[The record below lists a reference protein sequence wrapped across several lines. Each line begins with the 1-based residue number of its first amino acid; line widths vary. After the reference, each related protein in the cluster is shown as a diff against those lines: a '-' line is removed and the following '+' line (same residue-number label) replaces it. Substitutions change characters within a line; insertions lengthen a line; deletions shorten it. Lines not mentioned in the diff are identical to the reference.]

1 MRVRIWLLLSLLAS
15 GITWLYTARVL
26 GPWEY
31 YVDVEH
37 GGLKSQMGDLY
48 SPWMGTRELLLRG
61 RNPYGPEVSHE
72 IQMAFYGHVIDQKYG
87 EPGVYVINEQRF
99 AYPVYVV
106 FLLAPTVYADF
117 QKLQM
122 WALAVLAMLSA
133 ISVLLW
139 MDFLRWQPPGA
150 LIATVVL
157 FVISSPQIMQGLRLR
172 QLGLAVGFLL
182 AVSAWCIA
190 RNHLASAG
198 AVLALSTIKPHMA
211 VFPLLWFLL
220 WSVSAWSRRWR
231 LLAGF
236 AITFATLVALGELL
250 LPGWPRFFVNGLVA
264 YRKYVGTPS
273 LLCMALGN
281 SVGAAASA
289 VVVIGLLG
297 FVWRHRGADAASSE
311 FIQALAMTFV
321 AASLVLPLAHP
332 FNQVLLIL
340 PAIIVARDWT
350 ALPRVGRR
358 ALAVVVA
365 APWVTRFVLLLRHPA
380 VDSPSR
386 LPLLPSAMALLVPF
400 LLALLFAI
408 RWIKARKLP
417 LRAIALHPS

>member
-1 MRVRIWLLLSLLAS
+1 MRARIWFLLSLFAS
-15 GITWLYTARVL
+15 GMTWIYTVRVL

-48 SPWMGTRELLLRG
+48 SPWMGTRELLLHG

-72 IQMAFYGHVIDQKYG
+72 IQMAFYGHAIEQKYG
-87 EPGVYVINEQRF
+87 EPGANVINEQRF

-117 QKLQM
+117 QTLQI
-122 WALAVLAMLSA
+122 WAAVVLAMLTA

-139 MDFLRWQPPGA
+139 IDVSRWRPSGI
-150 LIATVVL
+150 LIATIIP

-182 AVSAWCIA
+182 AVSAWCIT
-190 RNHLASAG
+190 RNHMASAG
-198 AVLALSTIKPHMA
+198 IALALSTIKPQMVLITLA
-211 VFPLLWFLL
+211 WFLL
-220 WSVSAWSRRWR
+220 WGVSDCSRRWR

-236 AITFATLVALGELL
+236 GITFAILVGLGELL
-250 LPGWPRFFVNGLVA
+250 LPGWLRLFVNGLIA
-264 YRKYVGTPS
+264 YPKYVGIPS

-281 SVGAAASA
+281 LVGAAVSGI
-289 VVVIGLLG
+289 VVIVLLG
-297 FVWRHRGADAASSE
+297 FAWRNRRADAGSSE
-311 FIQALAMTFV
+311 FVQTV
-321 AASLVLPLAHP
+321 AASFIGATLVLPLAHP
-332 FNQVLLIL
+332 FNQVLLLL
-340 PAIIVARDWT
+340 PAVLVIRDWR

-358 ALAVVVA
+358 ALAAVVA
-365 APWVTRFVLLLRHPA
+365 APWITRLTLLVRHPS

-400 LLALLFAI
+400 LLFMLFAI
-408 RWIKARKLP
+408 AWSKAGESR
-417 LRAIALHPS
+417 LRGANLHSS